1 MFYMRPPFFKKIFH
15 CVRCHEPC
23 FETVIVDDLEME
35 EEIWLL
41 CDECLEV
48 TTPSLDL
55 MVPRKYLQEH

>member
-1 MFYMRPPFFKKIFH
+1 MMA
-15 CVRCHEPC
+15 VE
-23 FETVIVDDLEME
+23 DLETE
-35 EEIWLL
+35 NIWLL